1 MKQATMTIVILSL
14 MVLATGQTIIAG
26 QAEHPAA
33 GLAIHITGFDNTIG
47 VARVAIV
54 NSKENYESD
63 EKPFMGFS
71 FEISDNEVNR
81 TVTLPYGEY
90 AVKVFHD
97 ENNNGKLDT
106 RMFGIP
112 AERYGFSNN
121 AGGKFGPPEYEDAKF
136 IVESATQKIS
146 ITLQ

>member
-1 MKQATMTIVILSL
+1 MKQATMTIILLSF
-14 MVLATGQTIIAG
+14 MVLVTGQAIIAG

-33 GLAIHITGFDNTIG
+33 SLAIHITGFDNTIG

-54 NSKENYESD
+54 NSKENYESN

-81 TVTLPYGEY
+81 TISLPHGEY

-136 IVESATQKIS
+136 IVEPATQKIS
-146 ITLQ
+146 ITVQ